1 MSKPKLG
8 FDWRTINLLVAL
20 EQQSPD
26 IANGVHTNRS
36 EQDIGAGDQVQT
48 KLLKHKK
55 IGKICEWGGQTKK
68 FGGIS
73 WISFDL
79 NFKTNKSLWITL

>member
-48 KLLKHKK
+48 KLLKQKK
-55 IGKICEWGGQTKK
+55 IGKLCEWGVQTKIR
-68 FGGIS
+68 G
-73 WISFDL
+73 
-79 NFKTNKSLWITL
+79 NFMNFI